1 MIYENIDIRKKVEE
15 VTNMMEIRI
24 KMRNIKLITE
34 IDENVPKIFC
44 TEPRRLK
51 QILINLIGNAIKF
64 TFKGFIKIKIKK
76 VMDKRN
82 LLNISVEDTG
92 LGIKKEN
99 IPKLF
104 KMFSMLMDSK
114 E

>member
-1 MIYENIDIRKKVEE
+1 M
-15 VTNMMEIRI
+15 
-24 KMRNIKLITE
+24 
-34 IDENVPKIFC
+34 
-44 TEPRRLK
+44 
-51 QILINLIGNAIKF
+51 IGNAIKF

-82 LLNISVEDTG
+82 LVNISVEDTG

>member
-1 MIYENIDIRKKVEE
+1 M
-15 VTNMMEIRI
+15 
-24 KMRNIKLITE
+24 
-34 IDENVPKIFC
+34 
-44 TEPRRLK
+44 
-51 QILINLIGNAIKF
+51 IGNAIKF

>member
-1 MIYENIDIRKKVEE
+1 M
-15 VTNMMEIRI
+15 
-24 KMRNIKLITE
+24 
-34 IDENVPKIFC
+34 
-44 TEPRRLK
+44 
-51 QILINLIGNAIKF
+51 IGNAIKF

-76 VMDKRN
+76 VIDKRN

-114 E
+114 EQN

>member
-1 MIYENIDIRKKVEE
+1 
-15 VTNMMEIRI
+15 
-24 KMRNIKLITE
+24 
-34 IDENVPKIFC
+34 
-44 TEPRRLK
+44 
-51 QILINLIGNAIKF
+51 LIGNAIKF

-76 VMDKRN
+76 VIDKRN

-114 E
+114 EQN

>member
-1 MIYENIDIRKKVEE
+1 
-15 VTNMMEIRI
+15 
-24 KMRNIKLITE
+24 
-34 IDENVPKIFC
+34 
-44 TEPRRLK
+44 
-51 QILINLIGNAIKF
+51 LIGNAIKF

-82 LLNISVEDTG
+82 LVNISVEDTG

>member
-1 MIYENIDIRKKVEE
+1 
-15 VTNMMEIRI
+15 
-24 KMRNIKLITE
+24 
-34 IDENVPKIFC
+34 
-44 TEPRRLK
+44 
-51 QILINLIGNAIKF
+51 
-64 TFKGFIKIKIKK
+64 
-76 VMDKRN
+76 MDKRN